1 MLSKRQLD
9 NYADVLLWGI
19 KTARE
24 KRYKKNDVVMVQFD
38 LGAIKLAEILQG
50 KLIDLGLNAVVR
62 LSPTVAMERSL
73 YVRANP
79 RQLVFQAPG
88 TKELYSSLNGAMYLN
103 APESLTHLKDVEP
116 RKISKAA
123 IARKPFRDVLFR
135 REEMGE
141 FGWTLCM
148 LPTPALAKHAGLG
161 LDEYTDQVVRACYLD
176 GRHPTQAWESIYESA
191 QGIKRWLNGM
201 KVKHFHVEAE
211 TIDLKVTP
219 GERRKWVGLS
229 GHNIPSFEL
238 FLSPDWRGTEGK
250 FFANQPSYR
259 SGNYV
264 KGVFLEFK
272 KGTAVKASAA
282 KGEEFVRKQL
292 AMDQGASRVGEFSL
306 TDKRFS
312 RIDKFMANTL
322 FDENYGGAYGNCHI
336 AVGSSY
342 SDTYDGNPVDLT
354 TERKEE
360 LGLNDSA
367 LHWDLVNTQE
377 KTVTAHLASG
387 ERALI
392 YDRGIFTY

>member
-1 MLSKRQLD
+1 
-9 NYADVLLWGI
+9 
-19 KTARE
+19 
-24 KRYKKNDVVMVQFD
+24 MVQFD

-62 LSPTVAMERSL
+62 LSPTAAMERSL
-73 YVRANP
+73 YGKANP

-88 TKELYSSLNGAMYLN
+88 TKELFSSLNGAIYLN

-135 REEMGE
+135 REEMRE

-148 LPTPALAKHAGLG
+148 LPTPALAKHAGLE
-161 LDEYTDQVVRACYLD
+161 LDEYTDQVVKACYLD
-176 GRHPTQAWESIYESA
+176 SGHPTKAWEAIFENA

-201 KVKHFHVEAE
+201 KVKYFHVESE

-238 FLSPDWRGTEGK
+238 FLSPDWRGTEGRY
-250 FFANQPSYR
+250 FANQPSYR
-259 SGNYV
+259 SGNFV
-264 KGVFLEFK
+264 KGVYLEFK
-272 KGTAVKASAA
+272 KGTAVKATAA
-282 KGEEFVRKQL
+282 KGEDFVKKQL
-292 AMDQGASRVGEFSL
+292 AMDQGASKVGEFSL

-322 FDENYGGAYGNCHI
+322 FDENYGGAHGNCHI

-342 SDTYDGNPVDLT
+342 SDTYDGNPADLT
-354 TERKEE
+354 KKRKEE

-387 ERALI
+387 ERAVI